1 MVAVETDCA
10 IFHRYNPKT
19 ADETQLSLFLCELKK
34 NGWSLRINSLKRVTA
49 FCRGKI
55 LPRMDESV

>member
-34 NGWSLRINSLKRVTA
+34 MGGRKDALCV
-49 FCRGKI
+49 
-55 LPRMDESV
+55 